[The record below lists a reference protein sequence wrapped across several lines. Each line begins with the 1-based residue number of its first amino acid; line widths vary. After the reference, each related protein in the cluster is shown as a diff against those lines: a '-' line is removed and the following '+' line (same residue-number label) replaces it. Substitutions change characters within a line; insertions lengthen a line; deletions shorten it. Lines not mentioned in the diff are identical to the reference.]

1 MKCKMTG
8 ATSLAGAFVAGM
20 VATTALVGGMATP
33 GAKARGIV
41 AQGQEVIV
49 QRVVNPTITDEDIT
63 LLRQDL
69 RAKKMQVI
77 GQNMSLSDMEAERFW
92 PIYNHYV
99 KDLQEVNN
107 QKYALLKQYAE
118 MWATM
123 TDEDIVLLRQDLRE
137 MKMQVIG
144 QNMSLS
150 DTEAEKFWPIYNH
163 YVKDLQEVN
172 NQKYA
177 LLKQYAEMWA
187 TMTDGDALIY
197 VRHWLEAD
205 GQAQALRLK
214 YVPVVSQVLPGKKA
228 ATFFQLD
235 RRLNMIVDLQLFSQI
250 PLAHVKE

>member
-1 MKCKMTG
+1 MKYKMTG
-8 ATSLAGAFVAGM
+8 AARLVGAFVAGM
-20 VATTALVGGMATP
+20 VVATALGGGMAAAA
-33 GAKARGIV
+33 AKALRAA
-41 AQGQEVIV
+41 AQEQQVTV
-49 QRVVNPTITDEDIT
+49 QRVISPTVTDEDIA

-69 RAKKMQVI
+69 RAMKMQVI
-77 GQNMSLSDMEAERFW
+77 GQNMSLSDTEAHKFW

-123 TDEDIVLLRQDLRE
+123 TDE
-137 MKMQVIG
+137 
-144 QNMSLS
+144 
-150 DTEAEKFWPIYNH
+150 
-163 YVKDLQEVN
+163 
-172 NQKYA
+172 
-177 LLKQYAEMWA
+177 
-187 TMTDGDALIY
+187 DALIY

>member
-8 ATSLAGAFVAGM
+8 TAGLAVAFVAGM
-20 VATTALVGGMATP
+20 VMATALGAGMAGA
-33 GAKARGIV
+33 GAKTLGAA
-41 AQGQEVIV
+41 AQGQQVTV
-49 QRVVNPTITDEDIT
+49 QRIISPTVTDEDIA

-69 RAKKMQVI
+69 RAMKMQVI
-77 GQNMSLSDMEAERFW
+77 GQNMSLSEPEGQKFW

-123 TDEDIVLLRQDLRE
+123 TDEDA
-137 MKMQVIG
+137 M
-144 QNMSLS
+144 
-150 DTEAEKFWPIYNH
+150 
-163 YVKDLQEVN
+163 
-172 NQKYA
+172 
-177 LLKQYAEMWA
+177 
-187 TMTDGDALIY
+187 IY
-197 VRHWLEAD
+197 VRHWLEVD

-214 YVPVVSQVLPGKKA
+214 YVPVVSQVLPGRKA

-235 RRLNMIVDLQLFSQI
+235 RRLNMIIDLQLFSQI